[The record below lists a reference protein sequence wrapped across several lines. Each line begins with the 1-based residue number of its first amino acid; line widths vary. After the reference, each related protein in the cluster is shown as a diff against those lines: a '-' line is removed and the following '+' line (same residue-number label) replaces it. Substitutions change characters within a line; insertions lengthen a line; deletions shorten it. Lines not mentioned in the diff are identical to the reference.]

1 MLSLIRRS
9 PANPFSKARPSARRI
24 RGALFV
30 IAAVVGSAMPAYAAT
45 YWTPRAI
52 LSSFFSKSKL
62 VTHKKVTLD
71 DESAK
76 QIAKRLGLPTLKTEW
91 EVYWGERDG
100 ERDGFAVLD
109 SEKGMHEPIDFA
121 VRFTMNG
128 AVDRVEILE
137 YREAYGDE
145 IRGDRF
151 RAQFKGKTANDPIA
165 VGKDID
171 IVSGASIS
179 SRSIAIGVKRDALI
193 LQTALKS
200 GSL

>member
-1 MLSLIRRS
+1 LVAKVGGL
-9 PANPFSKARPSARRI
+9 AF
-24 RGALFV
+24 L
-30 IAAVVGSAMPAYAAT
+30 AACTAAIPAYAAT
-45 YWTPRAI
+45 YWTPRAV
-52 LSSFFSKSKL
+52 LTSFFSKSKL
-62 VTHKKVTLD
+62 VTHKKISLD
-71 DESAK
+71 EATAK
-76 QIAKRLGLPTLKTEW
+76 QLAKTLGLSSVNTDW
-91 EVYWGERDG
+91 EVYWGEKDG
-100 ERDGFAVLD
+100 QRDGFAILD

-121 VRFTMNG
+121 VRFNPAG
-128 AVDRVEILE
+128 VVERVEILE

-151 RAQFKGKTANDPIA
+151 RAQFKGKSASDPIA

-193 LQTALKS
+193 LQAAMKS